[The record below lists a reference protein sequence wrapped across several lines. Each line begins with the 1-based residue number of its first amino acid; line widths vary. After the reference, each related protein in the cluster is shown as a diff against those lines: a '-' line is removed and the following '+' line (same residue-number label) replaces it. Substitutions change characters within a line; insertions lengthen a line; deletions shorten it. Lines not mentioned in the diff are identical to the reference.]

1 MHITTNLYA
10 WCFITGIAL
19 NLLFV
24 FLETRRYKMPALQSF
39 GLVVFEGMG
48 MIFGAKLLACF
59 QTGNYNIITAGFS
72 SYGGLI
78 GALFMVWL
86 YSVLFKTNLAALMC
100 IAIMPMSLTY
110 AVGKIG
116 CFTAG
121 CCYGIPYDGF
131 MSVIYD
137 SSKAAPKDTALF
149 PVQLAEAVVFILL
162 FAAFYLY
169 YRTHEFSAKHVCI
182 YIMALS
188 AVKGALY
195 YLRDESI
202 GNPLGSH
209 QIICI
214 ALFVISLGAF
224 IYLERVKNREQL
236 QAGI

>member
-1 MHITTNLYA
+1 
-10 WCFITGIAL
+10 
-19 NLLFV
+19 
-24 FLETRRYKMPALQSF
+24 
-39 GLVVFEGMG
+39 
-48 MIFGAKLLACF
+48 
-59 QTGNYNIITAGFS
+59 
-72 SYGGLI
+72 
-78 GALFMVWL
+78 
-86 YSVLFKTNLAALMC
+86 
-100 IAIMPMSLTY
+100 
-110 AVGKIG
+110 
-116 CFTAG
+116 
-121 CCYGIPYDGF
+121 

-214 ALFVISLGAF
+214 ALFIISLGAF